1 MNHLDPTLPAEA
13 RASHLLSRMTTT
25 EKVRQLTGVLANTL
39 TGFSGGLAPAQLS
52 MQLAEGIGQV
62 GALFVGTGP
71 ATTVTELAN
80 GIQKHLKENTRLG
93 IPAIVH
99 NETLNGVLG
108 EGFTSFPTAIGL
120 AASWRPELVQQM
132 ADVIRRQMITVG
144 ARQALAPVLD
154 VARDARWG
162 RVHETFG
169 EEVLLVSA
177 MGVAYTRGMQ
187 GDDLAHGVLATAK
200 HFLGY
205 SSTEG
210 GQNMAAT
217 HAGPRELRDVYAA
230 PFEAAIREAGL
241 ASVMN
246 SYSEIDGVPVGLS
259 HEVLDE
265 LLRDRLGFDGTVV
278 SDYRTIYYSVL
289 RQGAAPDATSASI
302 LALAAGLDVE
312 LPVAYGYTDAL
323 VEAIDRGELDTAI
336 LDRAV
341 LRVLRQKFELGL
353 FENPYAETDPVLLRE
368 SAEQGRELSRALAAE
383 SLTLLQNSRG
393 LLPLSENVASVA
405 VIGPHADSVLAGF
418 ANYTY
423 PPVLEMLRGIASGEA
438 KMAGWEGALEGL
450 PESVLAEIQARME
463 AMRQLDPEGAARG
476 QYGAV
481 SLVDA
486 IRGLAPDARVTTTP
500 GTGVMDTEPQD
511 IARAVALAAEA
522 DVIVLALGGRS
533 AAFSGR
539 ATEGEGSDSATMELP
554 SAQLR
559 LLAEVAATGT
569 PVVTVLYAGK
579 PYDLRAVTEH
589 SAAVLAVYYPGPE
602 GGAAIADALFGRVNP
617 SGKLPFTIPRH
628 VGQVPIYQG
637 QKRGSGHRR
646 TEHDQFQAYVDLENS
661 PLFAFGH
668 GASYTT
674 FEYGVITLEE
684 TAVDVRGALSFTVPV
699 RNSGDLTG
707 AETVQVYLRL
717 PSLGVTRPEQQLAAF
732 AKVELGPGEE
742 RQVSVRIAVSQLG
755 FTAQD
760 GRIVVDPGDV
770 EIRVGSASDDI
781 RARATATITGKRSE
795 LDESR
800 AFLPQVTVS

>member
-1 MNHLDPTLPAEA
+1 MNYLDPTLNAEA
-13 RASHLLSRMTTT
+13 RAADLLARMTTT

-39 TGFSGGLAPAQLS
+39 TGFSGGLDQAQLS
-52 MQLAEGIGQV
+52 TQLAEGIGQI

-71 ATTVTELAN
+71 VTTVTELAN
-80 GIQKHLKENTRLG
+80 GIQKHLRENTRLG

-108 EGFTSFPTAIGL
+108 EGFTSFPTPIGL
-120 AASWRPELVQQM
+120 AATWRPELVWQM
-132 ADVIRRQMITVG
+132 ADLIRRQMLTVG

-169 EEVLLVSA
+169 EEVHLVSA
-177 MGVAYTRGMQ
+177 MGVAYVKGMQ
-187 GDDLAHGVLATAK
+187 GDDLSQGVIATAK

-217 HAGPRELRDVYAA
+217 QAGPRELRDVYAA

-259 HEVLDE
+259 EEILDE
-265 LLRDRLGFDGTVV
+265 LLRGRLGFEGTVV

-289 RQGAAPDATSASI
+289 RQGAAPDATAASV
-302 LALAAGLDVE
+302 LALVAGLDVE
-312 LPVAYGYTDAL
+312 LPVAYGYTDVLA
-323 VEAIDRGELDTAI
+323 EAVDRGELETAI

-341 LRVLRQKFELGL
+341 LRVLRQKFALGL
-353 FENPYAETDPVLLRE
+353 FENPYAETDPVLLKE
-368 SAEQGRELSRALAAE
+368 SAEQGRELSRTLTAE
-383 SLTLLQNSRG
+383 SLTLLQNSAG
-393 LLPLSENVASVA
+393 LLPLAESTASVA
-405 VIGPHADSVLAGF
+405 VIGPHADSVLSGF

-423 PPVLEMLRGIASGEA
+423 PPVLEMLRGIATGEA
-438 KMAGWEGALEGL
+438 RMAGWEGALEGL
-450 PESVLAEIQARME
+450 PESVLAEVEARME
-463 AMRQLDPEGAARG
+463 AMRQLDPEGAARN

-481 SLVDA
+481 SIVDA
-486 IRGLAPDARVTTTP
+486 IRAIVPDAIVTTAP
-500 GTGVMDTEPQD
+500 GAGVMDTEPQD
-511 IARAVALAAEA
+511 ISAAVALAADA
-522 DVIVLALGGRS
+522 DVVVLALGGRS

-539 ATEGEGSDSATMELP
+539 ATEGEGSDSATMDLP

-579 PYDLRAVTEH
+579 PYDLRAVSEL

-646 TEHDQFQAYVDLENS
+646 TEHDQFQAYVDLDNS

-674 FEYGVITLEE
+674 FEYGAIALD
-684 TAVDVRGALSFTVPV
+684 APSVDPQGALSFSVQV
-699 RNSGDLTG
+699 RNSGDVTG

-732 AKVELGPGEE
+732 VKVELAPHQE
-742 RQVSVRIAVSQLG
+742 RLVAVHIPVSQLG

-760 GRIVVDPGDV
+760 GRIVVDPGEV

-781 RARATATITGKRSE
+781 RARATVTIAGNRSE
-795 LDESR
+795 LGDSR
-800 AFLPQVTVS
+800 AFLPTVTVS

>member
-1 MNHLDPTLPAEA
+1 MNYLDPALPAET
-13 RASHLLSRMTTT
+13 RAADLLSRMTTT

-39 TGFSGGLAPAQLS
+39 TGFSGGLEPAQLS
-52 MQLAEGIGQV
+52 TQLSEGIGQI

-71 ATTVTELAN
+71 VTTVTELAN

-93 IPAIVH
+93 IPAVIH

-120 AASWRPELVQQM
+120 AATWRPDLVQQM
-132 ADVIRRQMITVG
+132 ADLIRRQMITVG
-144 ARQALAPVLD
+144 TRQALAPVLD

-187 GDDLAHGVLATAK
+187 GDDLAQGVLATAK

-217 HAGPRELRDVYAA
+217 HAGPRELRDVYAV

-241 ASVMN
+241 TSVMN

-259 HEVLDE
+259 SEILDD
-265 LLRDRLGFDGTVV
+265 LLRGQLGFDGTVV
-278 SDYRTIYYSVL
+278 SDYRTIYYSVF
-289 RQGAAPDATSASI
+289 RQGAAPDATSAGM
-302 LALAAGLDVE
+302 LALEAGLDVE
-312 LPVAYGYTDAL
+312 LPVAFGYTDAL
-323 VEAIDRGELDTAI
+323 VEAVERGELDEAV

-341 LRVLRQKFELGL
+341 LRVLVQKFALGL
-353 FENPYAETDPVLLRE
+353 FENPFAETDPVTLKE
-368 SAEQGRELSRALAAE
+368 SAEQGRDLSRSLASE
-383 SLTLLQNSRG
+383 SLTLLQNSG
-393 LLPLSENVASVA
+393 DLLPLADDVRSVA

-423 PPVLEMLRGIASGEA
+423 PPVLEMLRGIASGQA

-450 PESVLAEIQARME
+450 PESVLKEVEARME

-486 IRGLAPDARVTTTP
+486 IRALAPDVYVTTAS
-500 GTGVMDTEPQD
+500 GTGVMDSEPQD
-511 IARAVALAAEA
+511 IAAAAALAAEA
-522 DVIVLALGGRS
+522 DVVVLALGGRS

-539 ATEGEGSDSATMELP
+539 ATEGEGSDSATMGLP
-554 SAQLR
+554 SAQVR
-559 LLAEVAATGT
+559 LLADVAATGT
-569 PVVTVLYAGK
+569 PVVVVLYAGK
-579 PYDLRAVTEH
+579 PYDLRAVVEH
-589 SAAVLAVYYPGPE
+589 AAAVLAVYYPGPE

-628 VGQVPIYQG
+628 VGQVPMYQG

-646 TEHDQFQAYVDLENS
+646 TEQDQFQAYVDLENT

-668 GASYTT
+668 GSSYTT
-674 FEYGVITLEE
+674 FEYGAITLEE
-684 TAVDVRGALSFTVPV
+684 THVDPRGALNFSVPV
-699 RNSGDLTG
+699 RNSGGVAG

-732 AKVELGPGEE
+732 AKVELDPQQE
-742 RQVSVRIAVSQLG
+742 RVVTVRIPVSQLG

-781 RARATATITGKRSE
+781 RARATAIITGERTE
-795 LDESR
+795 LDQGR
-800 AFLPQVTVS
+800 AFLPEVTVS